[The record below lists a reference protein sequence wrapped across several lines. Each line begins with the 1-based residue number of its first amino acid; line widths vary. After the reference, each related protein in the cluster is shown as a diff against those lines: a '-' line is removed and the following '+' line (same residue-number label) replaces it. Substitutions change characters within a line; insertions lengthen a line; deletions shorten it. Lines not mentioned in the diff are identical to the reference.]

1 MKVIDAEECRSAL
14 LSQNGG
20 SIDQE
25 VTETTC
31 DCEMARISMDCLA
44 DSNGTCAKKQ
54 SRNST

>member
-14 LSQNGG
+14 LSQSGG

-31 DCEMARISMDCLA
+31 DCGILMDFLA
-44 DSNGTCAKKQ
+44 DLDGTCATQ
-54 SRNST
+54 NSRN